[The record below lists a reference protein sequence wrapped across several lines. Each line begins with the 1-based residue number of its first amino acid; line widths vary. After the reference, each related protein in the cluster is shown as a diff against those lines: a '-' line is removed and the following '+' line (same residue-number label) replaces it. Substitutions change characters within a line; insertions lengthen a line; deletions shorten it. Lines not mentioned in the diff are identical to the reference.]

1 MTLIKP
7 TLSVSDERKVGY
19 RILEHS
25 SCCCCLLSATP
36 HWCCLLACLVDWLRA
51 HARYV
56 QLSFVVM
63 FLSFFSPP
71 MNLCE
76 LKEYSW
82 ERGRFLSPPRPLMLA
97 FLREI
102 KSKVTNQLTWMNMR
116 MWLLFPS
123 KLVDHN
129 EKVPKNFYW
138 SPIELL
144 AIIFLIMYIKMNCW
158 CANANHFGHKISLSR
173 PFFFFLSFFI
183 LWEGKWWTRC
193 HPTSYPSF

>member
-1 MTLIKP
+1 
-7 TLSVSDERKVGY
+7 
-19 RILEHS
+19 
-25 SCCCCLLSATP
+25 
-36 HWCCLLACLVDWLRA
+36 
-51 HARYV
+51 
-56 QLSFVVM
+56 
-63 FLSFFSPP
+63 
-71 MNLCE
+71 MNSCE
-76 LKEYSW
+76 LKEYL
-82 ERGRFLSPPRPLMLA
+82 EKEEDFFPPLPPMLA

-129 EKVPKNFYW
+129 KKVPKNFYW

-183 LWEGKWWTRC
+183 LWEGKW
-193 HPTSYPSF
+193 